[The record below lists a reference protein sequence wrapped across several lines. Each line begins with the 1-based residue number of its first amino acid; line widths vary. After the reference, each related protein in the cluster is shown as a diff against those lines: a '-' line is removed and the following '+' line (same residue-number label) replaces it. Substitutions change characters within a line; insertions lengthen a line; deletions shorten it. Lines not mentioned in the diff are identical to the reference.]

1 MLRRDFL
8 QLGALPLLKQQR
20 GVNCILLRLV
30 GGPSHLDTW
39 DMKPDAPSEI
49 RGPFRPIRTNVP
61 GIEISEIFP
70 RMAKHADKYALIR
83 SVYSDAP
90 PAHQCGTGAA
100 TEQMHEMVA
109 EAKAEHAAKAES
121 APEFSRTTAT

>member
-1 MLRRDFL
+1 V
-8 QLGALPLLKQQR
+8 APHLPR
-20 GVNCILLRLV
+20 GPAQTKRNCILLVLT

-70 RMAKHADKYALIR
+70 RDGEARR
-83 SVYSDAP
+83 SS
-90 PAHQCGTGAA
+90 T
-100 TEQMHEMVA
+100 
-109 EAKAEHAAKAES
+109 
-121 APEFSRTTAT
+121 R